1 MSGCCVRVPE
11 LRLTTHCT
19 RKREDLSEALPTGM
33 REVDETRLVLGRR
46 VQRAGVANLPQQL
59 WRKILHQAFMY
70 LPGSISFRITA
81 SSSDY
86 HIGISE
92 YVRYISRAWWAT
104 RIQASMRGLLQRWRD
119 LKRDLKGI
127 GSFQLKELG
136 SYPSGCYHRTFNYN
150 TQLRFVQTPA
160 QFDNAECDGLA
171 GSSRIRV
178 KQPDRE
184 L

>member
-1 MSGCCVRVPE
+1 MRVPE

-86 HIGISE
+86 HIGQGISE
-92 YVRYISRAWWAT
+92 YLRYISRAWWAT
-104 RIQASMRGLLQRWRD
+104 RIQASMRGLLQRWRE
-119 LKRDLKGI
+119 LK
-127 GSFQLKELG
+127 QLTRLTLIETKAPFRRLRGDVEVQIR
-136 SYPSGCYHRTFNYN
+136 RTVTNTTQYMQN
-150 TQLRFVQTPA
+150 TQRWRRRLHRQYGATVG
-160 QFDNAECDGLA
+160 D
-171 GSSRIRV
+171 RV
-178 KQPDRE
+178 LE
-184 L
+184 SLLLLSL